1 MSDHIQTKTLT
12 NWYTFFLDV
21 WLPYLATVGFVLFLF
36 YSSLSILESV
46 LIVAFMTGMAFIVAL
61 NSWIR
66 GQEDGMNST
75 METLIESGLILD
87 EMVDHQITLKPAS
100 NVDVYEQCS
109 KCGDGVIFSPSLT
122 KQQNELENED

>member
-21 WLPYLATVGFVLFLF
+21 WLPYLATVGFVLFLL

-46 LIVAFMTGMAFIVAL
+46 LIFVFMTGMAFIVAL
-61 NSWIR
+61 NSWSR
-66 GQEDGMNST
+66 GQEDGMNTT

-87 EMVDHQITLKPAS
+87 EMIDHQIILKPAS
-100 NVDVYEQCS
+100 GVDVYEQCS